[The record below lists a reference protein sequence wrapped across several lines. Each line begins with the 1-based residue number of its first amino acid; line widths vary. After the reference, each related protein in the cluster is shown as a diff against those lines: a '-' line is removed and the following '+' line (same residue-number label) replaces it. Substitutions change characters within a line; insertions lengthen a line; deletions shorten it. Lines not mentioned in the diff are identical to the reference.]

1 METRVNAKYNLATV
15 MERIMEH
22 WQGGGNLGLRT
33 THIKHLVMPD
43 YIIFFEI
50 FEIEEVKTGTSKQV
64 F

>member
-1 METRVNAKYNLATV
+1 MRGSSEIDYNNGTNYGTLA
-15 MERIMEH
+15 
-22 WQGGGNLGLRT
+22 GGGNLGLRT

>member
-1 METRVNAKYNLATV
+1 MKLTTI